1 MSRRQFMAT
10 TAATTVALAAPHV
23 SHAQAGGKLSVG
35 LWDHWVP
42 DANNATKAIINEWAE
57 KEKVE
62 VQLDFITSQGDKL
75 LLTAAAEAQARS
87 GHDILA
93 MATWYPHEY
102 AKQLEPVDDIVKP
115 LIEKNGNV
123 NKTVEYLGMEK
134 GKWLAVPATVGSQMK
149 GPASRLDLMKQH
161 AGIDIKAMYPV
172 GAAPKDDD
180 WTLDT
185 FLKAAEACH
194 KAGHPFGIGLG
205 TTSDSVDTTGAL
217 FNSFGAELVDASGKI
232 TVKSD
237 RVRQALEYTTRLAKV
252 LPPDAPAWDDASNNK
267 WLVSGRG
274 AMIMNPP
281 SAWAVAVRDAPQ
293 VAEQVWHHGMPKG
306 PAGRFGPF
314 LPFFWATWNFSKN
327 KSAAKSLL
335 THMSQEASARKMVEA
350 SKGYDIPAFEKLLS
364 FKVWSEVGPP
374 TGTLYHYPD
383 PHHHQTL
390 SVAAAP
396 APPKIAVQ
404 IYNQGVQTKMV
415 VKHLQG
421 EPMEKVLAW
430 AEGELEG
437 FMRG

>member
-1 MSRRQFMAT
+1 
-10 TAATTVALAAPHV
+10 
-23 SHAQAGGKLSVG
+23 
-35 LWDHWVP
+35 
-42 DANNATKAIINEWAE
+42 
-57 KEKVE
+57 
-62 VQLDFITSQGDKL
+62 
-75 LLTAAAEAQARS
+75 
-87 GHDILA
+87 
-93 MATWYPHEY
+93 
-102 AKQLEPVDDIVKP
+102 
-115 LIEKNGNV
+115 
-123 NKTVEYLGMEK
+123 
-134 GKWLAVPATVGSQMK
+134 
-149 GPASRLDLMKQH
+149 
-161 AGIDIKAMYPV
+161 
-172 GAAPKDDD
+172 
-180 WTLDT
+180 
-185 FLKAAEACH
+185 
-194 KAGHPFGIGLG
+194 
-205 TTSDSVDTTGAL
+205 
-217 FNSFGAELVDASGKI
+217 
-232 TVKSD
+232 
-237 RVRQALEYTTRLAKV
+237 
-252 LPPDAPAWDDASNNK
+252 
-267 WLVSGRG
+267 
-274 AMIMNPP
+274 
-281 SAWAVAVRDAPQ
+281 VAVRDAPQ

-350 SKGYDIPAFEKLLS
+350 SKGYDIPAFQKLLS

-374 TGTLYHYPD
+374 PGTLYHYPD